1 MKIMDTLAQFKK
13 KKKKAYQ
20 KNFPVTK
27 LDFTQKIKHIQPELV
42 QFLFLSISFW
52 FHFSFSYFPEWICLF

>member
-1 MKIMDTLAQFKK
+1 MKIMDTLAQLKE
-13 KKKKAYQ
+13 KKKAYQ

-42 QFLFLSISFW
+42 QFLFLSISF
-52 FHFSFSYFPEWICLF
+52 

>member
-42 QFLFLSISFW
+42 QFLFLSISF
-52 FHFSFSYFPEWICLF
+52 